1 MSQQLTAE
9 ELQQFQIVRNSIFET
24 ISILGELNYRKTLLE
39 VDLEALKVTIKDN
52 TTKERALLNEF
63 GKKYG
68 DGSINIETG
77 EITPL
82 Q

>member
-9 ELQQFQIVRNSIFET
+9 ELQQFQKLRNGIFET

-39 VDLEALKVTIKDN
+39 VELEALKVTIKDN
-52 TTKERALLNEF
+52 ATKEKALLNEF

-68 DGSINIETG
+68 DGSINTETG
-77 EITPL
+77 AITPI

>member
-9 ELQQFQIVRNSIFET
+9 ELQQFQTVRNSIFET

-39 VDLEALKVTIKDN
+39 VELEALKVTIKDN
-52 TTKERALLNEF
+52 VTKERALLNEF

-68 DGSINIETG
+68 DGSINSQTG
-77 EITPL
+77 EITPV
-82 Q
+82 

>member
-1 MSQQLTAE
+1 MSQQLTAD
-9 ELQQFQIVRNSIFET
+9 ELQQFQTVRNSIFET

-39 VDLEALKVTIKDN
+39 VELEALKVTIKDN
-52 TTKERALLNEF
+52 ATKEKALLNEF

-68 DGSINIETG
+68 DGSINTETG
-77 EITPL
+77 VITPI